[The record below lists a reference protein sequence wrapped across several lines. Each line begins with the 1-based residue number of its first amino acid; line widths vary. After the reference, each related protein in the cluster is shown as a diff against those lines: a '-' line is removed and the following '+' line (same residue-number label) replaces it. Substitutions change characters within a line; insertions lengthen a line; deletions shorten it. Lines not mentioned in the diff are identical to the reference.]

1 MHISN
6 EHFKV
11 WQIDQIFF
19 YGAGDMFEVN
29 ISVNLDSQVV
39 TLNDD
44 LNIQDGNGRKVAELN
59 IEYQQ
64 NNRKETHER

>member
-1 MHISN
+1 
-6 EHFKV
+6 
-11 WQIDQIFF
+11 
-19 YGAGDMFEVN
+19 MFEVN

-44 LNIQDGNGRKVAELN
+44 LNIQDGNGIKVAELN

-64 NNRKETHER
+64 NNRKETHVR